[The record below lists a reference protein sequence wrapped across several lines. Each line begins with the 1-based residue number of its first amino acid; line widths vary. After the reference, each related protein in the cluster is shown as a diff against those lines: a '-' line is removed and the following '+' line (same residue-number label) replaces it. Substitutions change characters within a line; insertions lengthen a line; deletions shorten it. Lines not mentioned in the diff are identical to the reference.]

1 MKFFHLSDLHIGKQ
15 LNHYNLKEDQIHIL
29 NQVVKLAE
37 EQKPN
42 AIILAGDI
50 YDKSIPSAEAVTIF
64 DNFLTQL
71 SDIKPAIP
79 VLIISGNHDSAE
91 RLDFA
96 STILGRHNV
105 YIAGLPPREKHEYLK
120 KVTLNDEYGEINIY
134 LLPFLK
140 PGYVRHLFDEGE
152 ITSYDDAVR
161 KIIERENIDYS
172 KRNILVAHQFFTFQ
186 NIKPETCDS
195 EITLISVGGLDN
207 VDVSAVKDF
216 DYVALG
222 HIHGPQKIGYD
233 HIRYGG
239 TLLKYSVS
247 ERNHNKSLTVV
258 NVKNKGEKP
267 EIEQLKLKPLR
278 DLRLEEGLLE
288 EILARATDENRHDY
302 ISVILRDELEQYKPK
317 EQLENVYTHILEIRV
332 DNSRTRSKLEAS
344 CEEINIENPYEA
356 FENFF
361 FSMQN
366 RDMTEDERKAMI
378 SIITSVKENDR

>member
-15 LNHYNLKEDQIHIL
+15 LNHYNLKEDQIYIL
-29 NQVVKLAE
+29 NQVVDKANELR
-37 EQKPN
+37 PD
-42 AIILAGDI
+42 AIVIAGDV
-50 YDKSIPSAEAVTIF
+50 YDKSVPSAEAVTIF
-64 DNFLTQL
+64 DDFLTKI
-71 SDIKPAIP
+71 SEINPSIP
-79 VLIISGNHDSAE
+79 VFIISGNHDSAE

-96 STILGRHNV
+96 SSILGRHNV
-105 YIAGLPPREKHEYLK
+105 FISGLPPRDKDEYLK
-120 KVTLNDEYGEINIY
+120 KITLNDEYGEVNFY

-140 PGYVRHLFDEGE
+140 PGYIRHIFEDGE
-152 ITSYDDAVR
+152 IISYDDTVR
-161 KIIERENIDYS
+161 KIIERENIDYT
-172 KRNILVAHQFFTFQ
+172 KRNVLVAHQFFTFQ

-258 NVKNKGEKP
+258 NMKDKGEKV
-267 EIEQLKLKPLR
+267 EMEQIYIKPLR

-288 EILARATDENRHDY
+288 EILSRSTNDNKDDY
-302 ISVILRDELEQYKPK
+302 ISVILKDELDQYKPK
-317 EQLENVYTHILEIRV
+317 EQLENIYTHILEIRV
-332 DNSRTRSKLEAS
+332 DNARTRSRLEAS
-344 CEEINIENPYEA
+344 CEEIEIENPVEA

-361 FSMQN
+361 FSMQK
-366 RDMTEDERKAMI
+366 RDMTDDERKAIIEII
-378 SIITSVKENDR
+378 SRVKENE

>member
-1 MKFFHLSDLHIGKQ
+1 LSDLHIGKQ
-15 LNHYNLKEDQIHIL
+15 LNHYNLKEDQIYIL
-29 NQVVKLAE
+29 NQVVDKANELR
-37 EQKPN
+37 PD
-42 AIILAGDI
+42 AIVIAGDV
-50 YDKSIPSAEAVTIF
+50 YDKSVPSAEAVTIF
-64 DNFLTQL
+64 DDFLTKI
-71 SDIKPAIP
+71 SEINPSIP
-79 VLIISGNHDSAE
+79 VFIISGNHDSAE

-96 STILGRHNV
+96 SSILGRHNV
-105 YIAGLPPREKHEYLK
+105 FISGLPPRDKDEYLK
-120 KVTLNDEYGEINIY
+120 KITLNDEYGEVNFY

-140 PGYVRHLFDEGE
+140 PGYIRHIFEDGE
-152 ITSYDDAVR
+152 IISYDDTVR
-161 KIIERENIDYS
+161 KIIERENIDYT
-172 KRNILVAHQFFTFQ
+172 KRNVLVAHQFFTFQ

-258 NVKNKGEKP
+258 NMKDKGEKV
-267 EIEQLKLKPLR
+267 EMEQIYIKPLR

-288 EILARATDENRHDY
+288 EILSRSTNDNKDDY
-302 ISVILRDELEQYKPK
+302 ISVILKDELDQYKPK
-317 EQLENVYTHILEIRV
+317 EQLENIYTHILEIRV
-332 DNSRTRSKLEAS
+332 DNARTRSRLEAS
-344 CEEINIENPYEA
+344 CEEIEIENPVEA

-361 FSMQN
+361 FSMQK
-366 RDMTEDERKAMI
+366 RDMTDDERKAIIEII
-378 SIITSVKENDR
+378 SRVKENE

>member
-1 MKFFHLSDLHIGKQ
+1 MRFFHLSDLHIGKQ
-15 LNHYNLKEDQIHIL
+15 LNHYNLKEDQIYIL
-29 NQVVKLAE
+29 NQVVDKAKELR
-37 EQKPN
+37 PD
-42 AIILAGDI
+42 AIVIAGDI

-64 DNFLTQL
+64 DDFLTNI
-71 SDIKPAIP
+71 SDIKPSIP
-79 VLIISGNHDSAE
+79 IFIISGNHDSAE

-105 YIAGLPPREKHEYLK
+105 FIAGLPPRDKDDYLK
-120 KVTLNDEYGEINIY
+120 KIVLNDEYGEVNFY

-140 PGYVRHLFDEGE
+140 PGYVRHLFEDGE
-152 ITSYDDAVR
+152 ISSYDDAVR
-161 KIIERENIDYS
+161 KIIERENIDYT

-195 EITLISVGGLDN
+195 EVTLISVGGLDN

-222 HIHGPQKIGYD
+222 HIHGPQKIGYE

-258 NVKNKGEKP
+258 NVKNKGEGT

-288 EILARATDENRHDY
+288 EILARATDENKHDY
-302 ISVILRDELEQYKPK
+302 ISVILKDELEQYKPK
-317 EQLENVYTHILEIRV
+317 EKLETVYTHILDIRV
-332 DNSRTRSKLEAS
+332 DNSRTRSKLEVGF
-344 CEEINIENPYEA
+344 EEINIENPFEA

-361 FSMQN
+361 ISMQN
-366 RDMTEDERKAMI
+366 REMTEDERKAMVK
-378 SIITSVKENDR
+378 IIASVKENE

>member
-15 LNHYNLKEDQIHIL
+15 LNHYNLKEDQIYIL
-29 NQVVKLAE
+29 YQVVKKAE
-37 EQKPN
+37 ELRPD
-42 AIILAGDI
+42 AIVISGDI

-64 DNFLTQL
+64 DDFLTKL
-71 SDIKPAIP
+71 SDIKPSIP
-79 VLIISGNHDSAE
+79 VIIISGNHDSAE

-96 STILGRHNV
+96 STILERHNV
-105 YIAGLPPREKHEYLK
+105 FIAGLPPRDREEYLK
-120 KVTLNDEYGEINIY
+120 KITINDEYGEVNFY

-140 PGYVRHLFDEGE
+140 PGYVRHLFEEGE
-152 ITSYDDAVR
+152 ITSYDDAIR
-161 KIIERENIDYS
+161 KIIERENIDYT
-172 KRNILVAHQFFTFQ
+172 KRNVLVAHQFFTFK

-207 VDVSAVKDF
+207 VDVSSVKDF

-222 HIHGPQKIGYD
+222 HIHGPQKIGYE

-247 ERNHNKSLTVV
+247 ERNHNKALTVV
-258 NVKNKGEKP
+258 SIKNKGENLD
-267 EIEQLKLKPLR
+267 IEQIKLKPLR

-288 EILARATDENRHDY
+288 EIIARATDDNKDDY
-302 ISVILRDELEQYKPK
+302 ISVILKDELDQYKPK

-332 DNSRTRSKLEAS
+332 DNARTRSKLEAS
-344 CEEINIENPYEA
+344 YEGIKIENPLEA

-361 FSMQN
+361 VSMQN
-366 RDMTEDERKAMI
+366 RDMTEDEKKAMVE
-378 SIITSVKENDR
+378 IIACIKENE